1 MPEPVEIA
9 KAVLVE
15 LKMPEAQPI
24 DASRVVVQFNPESL
38 KVSFA
43 NQVAQPAGGDKP
55 KPQDQKETAG
65 LQFVGKGSTKLSVQ
79 LWFDAAAPLPNGALD
94 GGKTKTDD
102 VRELTKRVGYFITP
116 QKSKNAKTPDQFVAP
131 AVRFQWGTFRFDG
144 IVEGMEEALEFFS
157 PEGRPLRASVTL
169 NMTQQTI
176 EFAFAEASP
185 PRTTPGSR
193 TPAAGTQPLEQAP
206 RGASLQSLAET
217 KGLGD
222 DWQKIAA
229 ANGIEN
235 PRLLQPGQ
243 LINFNISSAA
253 GSLSLS

>member
-9 KAVLVE
+9 KAE
-15 LKMPEAQPI
+15 LCELQMPNAEPI
-24 DASRVVVQFNPESL
+24 KASRVVVQFNPESL

-43 NQVAQPAGGDKP
+43 NQVAQPPGGDKP

-65 LQFVGKGSTKLSVQ
+65 LQFVGKGTTKLSVQ
-79 LWFDAAAPLPNGALD
+79 LWFDAAAPLPEGALE
-94 GGKTKTDD
+94 GKTKTDD

-116 QKSKNAKTPDQFVAP
+116 QKSKNPKTPDQYVAV

-144 IVEGMEEALEFFS
+144 IVEGMEESLEFFS

-176 EFAFAEASP
+176 EFLSAQAKP
-185 PRTTPGSR
+185 PRTAPGSR
-193 TPAAGTQPLEQAP
+193 APAPGTQPLEQAP
-206 RGASLQSLAET
+206 RGASLQSLAEA

-222 DWQKIAA
+222 DWQGIAA

-243 LINFNISSAA
+243 LINFNLSAAA
-253 GSLSLS
+253 GSLRLS